1 MWVGAA
7 FGALSPIKGRNTGVM
22 HRELAEEVVVV
33 VKRHAD
39 EDMVTYQRVTH
50 AESAKESGDEGR
62 NMLMG
67 LESNR
72 SYDHE
77 VS

>member
-1 MWVGAA
+1 VWVGTAC
-7 FGALSPIKGRNTGVM
+7 GALSPIEGRNTGGM

-39 EDMVTYQRVTH
+39 EDMVTYQRVAH

-67 LESNR
+67 LVSNK